1 MLLSELLKS
10 IPHRLVNGDAEI
22 NGIEYDSRK
31 GIEKGM
37 LFCCIVGTAL
47 DGHDFAQ
54 TAYESGA
61 AALLVE
67 RELDIPIPQA
77 VVENGRIAMATV
89 ASNFYG
95 NPANAFPIVGV
106 TGTNGKTSVTY
117 MVKEIVESFGK
128 KVGVIGTIK
137 NTIGDEVLF
146 TSSRTTPESVMLQA
160 TLRKMADS
168 GVDLVVME
176 VSSSA
181 LDQYRVY
188 GIDFTVAAFTN
199 LTIDHLDYH
208 KTFENYR
215 DAKKKLFYS
224 CKHAVINK
232 DDASAD
238 EMMRGIPCD
247 CITVGI
253 SKEADIM
260 ATDIEITSNGVRYVI
275 HTPASTENMMVPIPG
290 LFTIQNSMIATGIA
304 LKLGYDLKGI
314 CSAMK
319 NVLSIAGR
327 LEPLP
332 TNGRPFNVYLDFAH
346 TPDALQNVL
355 STVGQF
361 AKGRVIS
368 LFGCGGDKDTTKR
381 AMMGEIAG
389 RFSDLV
395 ILTSDNPRTEDPY
408 KIISMVEEGIKRTA
422 VKYVIVENRREAI
435 KYALKFAKKDDCII
449 LAGKGHE
456 DYQEING
463 IKHHFDEKEVV
474 AELLLEI

>member
-117 MVKEIVESFGK
+117 MVKEIAESFGK

-208 KTFENYR
+208 KTLENYR

-238 EMMRGIPCD
+238 EMMRGISCD

-275 HTPASTENMMVPIPG
+275 HTPAGTENMMVPIPG

>member
-117 MVKEIVESFGK
+117 MVKEIAESFGK

-247 CITVGI
+247 CITVGF

-275 HTPASTENMMVPIPG
+275 HTPAGTENMMVPIPG